1 MQDQIVSSFSRFNW
15 NRESRAITKSPASV
29 DDEANSF
36 TQSMLQRRIQDRDE
50 AAESSRTVAMVNS
63 LKRFRQIM
71 FVGGDNQSAAAILE
85 ICKFTREASDV
96 CINPV
101 RTCD

>member
-1 MQDQIVSSFSRFNW
+1 MAVPFPDSTGTE
-15 NRESRAITKSPASV
+15 NRGRLPNLQHRWT